1 MKGKGYLIITVT
13 VSHPA
18 ASTAQRDLW
27 GTMNN
32 APLG

>member
-1 MKGKGYLIITVT
+1 MKGKVYLIITVT

-18 ASTAQRDLW
+18 AYAAQLDLR

-32 APLG
+32 APF